1 MAEIKRRDYR
11 DKKIDTQSWHGKKI
25 SVVVL
30 YSRAGI
36 AQHIW
41 FSTHRHAV
49 IIDTGDGLLRDLIN
63 NNLDLKQLKAVLYT
77 HGHFDHMGG
86 LYSLLG
92 FLRMIGRIEPL
103 YICAPKGCAE
113 VAATIDNFMKRY
125 SDTTPFEIVYK
136 EVLPRE
142 DFQIAEISVEPYP
155 VIHCGSTHEGGILDP
170 IPALGYRLTH
180 GDEIVAISG
189 DTGLCSSLK
198 GLISGADVAI
208 IEAVYQRRSDVD
220 KEILN
225 RVHLSEDV
233 AQELGKLAKEFLIVH
248 RGRRENR

>member
-1 MAEIKRRDYR
+1 MAEIKKRDYR
-11 DKKIDTQSWHGKKI
+11 GKTTDTQSWHGKNV

-41 FSTHRHAV
+41 LSTRDIA
-49 IIDTGDGLLRDLIN
+49 ILIDTGDGLLRDLLDN
-63 NNLDLKQLKAVLYT
+63 NFEVKLLRAIIYT

-103 YICAPKGCAE
+103 HIFAPKGCTE
-113 VAATIDNFMKRY
+113 VSATIDNFMESY
-125 SDTTPFEIVYK
+125 LDTTPFEIVYK
-136 EVLPRE
+136 EILPRE

-155 VIHCGSTHEGGILDP
+155 VIHCGSTHKGGILDP

-180 GDEIVAISG
+180 GDEIVAITG
-189 DTGLCSSLK
+189 DTGLCSSLR
-198 GLISGADVAI
+198 GLMSGADLAI
-208 IEAVYQRRSDVD
+208 IESVYERSKDAD
-220 KEILN
+220 KETIDK
-225 RVHLSEDV
+225 VHLSEDI
-233 AQELGKLAKEFLIVH
+233 AKELGKLAKEFFIVH
-248 RGRRENR
+248 KGRRRNR

>member
-1 MAEIKRRDYR
+1 VTEIRKRDLRDRKTY
-11 DKKIDTQSWHGKKI
+11 TQSWHGKNV
-25 SVVVL
+25 SVVIL
-30 YSRAGI
+30 YSRAGV

-41 FSTHRHAV
+41 LSTHEHAV
-49 IIDTGDGLLRDLIN
+49 LIDTGDGLLRDLLDN
-63 NNLDLKQLKAVLYT
+63 NFDLMQLRAIIYT

-103 YICAPKGCAE
+103 HVFAPKGCTE
-113 VAATIDNFMKRY
+113 VSAITDSFMKIY
-125 SDTTPFEIVYK
+125 SNTIPFEIVYK

-142 DFQIAEISVEPYP
+142 GFRIAEISIEPYP

-198 GLISGADVAI
+198 GLVSGADLAI
-208 IEAVYQRRSDVD
+208 IESVYERSEDAD
-220 KEILN
+220 KETIDK
-225 RVHLSEDV
+225 VHLSEDI
-233 AQELGKLAKEFLIVH
+233 AEKLGKLAKEFFIVH
-248 RGRRENR
+248 KGRRRSK

>member
-1 MAEIKRRDYR
+1 MAEIKKRHHRDH
-11 DKKIDTQSWHGKKI
+11 KTDTQSWHGEKI
-25 SVVVL
+25 SIVVL

-49 IIDTGDGLLRDLIN
+49 LIDTGDGLLRDLLG
-63 NNLDLKQLKAVLYT
+63 NNLDVKLLRAVIYT
-77 HGHFDHMGG
+77 HGHFDHIGG

-92 FLRMIGRIEPL
+92 FLRMIGRMEPL
-103 YICAPKGCAE
+103 YIFAPKGCTE
-113 VAATIDNFMKRY
+113 VSATIDNFMKSY

-142 DFQIAEISVEPYP
+142 DFQIAEIFVEPYP
-155 VIHCGSTHEGGILDP
+155 VIHCGSTDAGGILDP

-208 IEAVYQRRSDVD
+208 IEAVYQSSSDAD
-220 KEILN
+220 KETLK
-225 RVHLSEDV
+225 RVHLSEDI
-233 AQELGKLAKEFLIVH
+233 AQELGKLAKEFFIVH
-248 RGRRENR
+248 KGRRRK